1 MKTQTPNRLK
11 QMEITTSTDRLEE
24 LEKLEVIDRVLTDP
38 KKVLEAKE
46 SIKAVAQQVL
56 SKKRLRK
63 GLRL

>member
-1 MKTQTPNRLK
+1 
-11 QMEITTSTDRLEE
+11 MEITTSTDRLEE

-56 SKKRLRK
+56 AKKRLRK